1 MADYD
6 AKIRVSADTKQAE
19 SELSKLQKRISQL
32 GDAAFKLDARNFQK
46 SVRDIGT
53 AVQGIGQRGALG
65 ALTLAAGKATT
76 ALGGVGAKFGILGAA
91 AASAGAAVNNALGGV
106 PNVIT
111 DILNHI
117 GQVPNAFGIAA
128 VAAMA
133 FAPQILKA
141 SSAATGL
148 AAAVDK
154 AVGKQTTQKIASV
167 IDNIGQLNT
176 ELNAT
181 ATTFQDLISGST
193 LNQLNNQLKDAVKQS
208 GEFHSS
214 TVEAVTA
221 AEQLVAV
228 QKEQRKEQKAIND
241 LIRQAQGLQPQ
252 DVRDAELNRRV
263 ALLKSREIQQQKD
276 LKLQNQI
283 NAELAEYERL
293 AAQVAAQTKL
303 WASNLERIAR
313 SSKAGVFGTQ
323 SQLRTR
329 VQEFQENR
337 RSADIARQRS
347 AELMARERAM
357 AGGQYSLAQVPA
369 RGELFPGGR
378 TETASNQYRSMLNEQ
393 ARIRAAASDA
403 LARSERTVIGLQ
415 AQTLKTEQQIT
426 AAKRQQQSVD
436 ERSIQILR
444 DQNKL
449 LMEQYRAQQR
459 VASGTLDPASLRAD
473 RKRRVEQGRTAQA
486 RRREMTENVII
497 GGAFPML
504 FGGGP
509 GAVLGG
515 AAGGL
520 IPGNPMLSV
529 ATSAVGAVIDSFIA
543 KTTELGGALLNVT
556 STFDTLKE
564 RALISNR
571 EREKEI
577 QLLQDAGFAA
587 TANAVAQEELF
598 KTIGAG
604 GVESLRQLGTESDRL
619 NRTWAELSVQLQAVI
634 AGPLADL
641 AERLNDLFG
650 PKAVAGRVSAL
661 REDLTP
667 QRRAQLNKEL
677 IALGGPGS
685 ARFGAAR
692 KGLNEVEIE
701 LAARKF
707 PEKVQALLD
716 KYGPM
721 RVGAE
726 IKYDAKQVR
735 EQIVNTLQK
744 QLEVIDIAQ
753 KFREAGEKQKELD
766 RQRYDLVASYEE
778 SIAAIRRR
786 IEDEITSK
794 RLSLIQKENELL
806 DIQAQIRQEGL
817 SVANAQAR
825 RAAGEG
831 LPTAA
836 RDVARQAAEAAGTFQ
851 EQELAL
857 AEQAAKLKRDS
868 ALEALR
874 TDIQAAK
881 FQADTARE
889 VNKLN
894 IDTAKRVADINAS
907 IRKQNAS
914 QDTRRFEIEKE
925 LALIRLN
932 TIATE
937 FALLAGQTTATPT
950 PQDLNNLKLYAQ
962 QGYAFAAAEEEKLKK
977 VKAPTPLKEIGAVGG
992 QGVSFEGIKQLNAQL
1007 KEAEANINAAKQAY
1021 NDLLQTKNIEEF
1033 KTRMQNIAEGIEAPL
1048 QALNED
1054 LIANQVTR
1062 TRYAELI
1069 EEGVRGVVAERII
1082 EIEKLRDA
1090 AILQYD
1096 AVILELEKKREI
1108 GKVNEELERQI
1119 KLYKERRDAIEGKAQ
1134 TAVDT
1139 VKKEESPAARL
1150 QAAITKAR
1158 EDLTELTDPINQV
1171 VAGAKAIG
1179 DAFQQAFKGL
1189 VSGAMTGQEALAAFF
1204 KGVGDHFLDMA
1215 SMMIAKLIEI
1225 WILETVLGLIS
1236 GAASGSFQSKSN
1248 AAGKATFGGSFKG
1261 TGSSTFGSGGIRV
1274 PGYAE
1279 GGFVTGPTRAL
1290 IGEGGEPEYV
1300 IPQSKMSA
1308 AMSRYS
1314 RGARGEA
1321 VIPGN
1326 GGEGGAAGGTAVAAA
1341 PIDVRYTVERINS
1354 VDYVTADQFRA
1365 GMQQAAAQGARQG
1378 EQNTL
1383 RRLQNAPS
1391 ARRRLGI

>member
-1 MADYD
+1 VADYD

-19 SELSKLQKRISQL
+19 SELSKLQKRITQL
-32 GDAAFKLDARNFQK
+32 GEAAFKLDARNFQK

-76 ALGGVGAKFGILGAA
+76 ALGGLGTKFGILGAA
-91 AASAGAAVNNALGGV
+91 AASAGATVNSALGGV
-106 PNVIT
+106 PAVIT

-148 AAAVDK
+148 ATAVDK
-154 AVGKQTTQKIASV
+154 AVGAQTTQKIAQV

-181 ATTFQDLISGST
+181 ASTFKDLISGST

-214 TVEAVTA
+214 TEDAVVA

-276 LKLQNQI
+276 LKLQTQI

-337 RSADIARQRS
+337 RSAEIARERS

-378 TETASNQYRSMLNEQ
+378 TETASDQYRSMLNEQ

-473 RKRRVEQGRTAQA
+473 RQRRVEQGRAAQA

-504 FGGGP
+504 FGGGV
-509 GAVLGG
+509 GTVAGG
-515 AAGGL
+515 ALGGL

-529 ATSAVGAVIDSFIA
+529 ATSAVGALVDQFVASV
-543 KTTELGGALLNVT
+543 TEAGSAMRDPITNFQKLA
-556 STFDTLKE
+556 
-564 RALISNR
+564 
-571 EREKEI
+571 
-577 QLLQDAGFAA
+577 DAGLIASRSQKQYIERLIEAGRVTEAA
-587 TANAVAQEELF
+587 TVIQDELI
-598 KTIGAG
+598 KKI
-604 GVESLRQLGTESDRL
+604 GVEGLRDLQNAGAASDKL
-619 NRTWAELSVQLQAVI
+619 NKAFAEFSLQAQAAI
-634 AGPLADL
+634 AGPLAGILSWL
-641 AERLNDLFG
+641 ANVIAIGNRATREAVNQTDILQGLSAQDQAALQREEQRILQGANLFNEAQKRQQVSQLYQSYAGRATMQRPGTSIDKTPELQAQAQTKELAAQVQLEGQKLSLVGMSLERNG
-650 PKAVAGRVSAL
+650 QAYIATAKAVALQEYENRLLEIKNGWIGKAYDAERNRLMITQANLQYAGKLKAIDAEQLKQLKDQRDARSAILGLQTELLQTTIAAADIDVEFARL
-661 REDLTP
+661 RGGEAAAL
-667 QRRAQLNKEL
+667 QEEVNQLNSRFNVEAKILELQTQQKLLTKDITAQETQLINTIYKEQLANLKAQYDIRVATRKEALAL
-677 IALGGPGS
+677 IALNKFV
-685 ARFGAAR
+685 ADAAA
-692 KGLNEVEIE
+692 KQ
-701 LAARKF
+701 
-707 PEKVQALLD
+707 QALQPFEDLR
-716 KYGPM
+716 KN
-721 RVGAE
+721 
-726 IKYDAKQVR
+726 R
-735 EQIVNTLQK
+735 E
-744 QLEVIDIAQ
+744 LEVQ
-753 KFREAGEKQKELD
+753 YSKTYLR
-766 RQRYDLVASYEE
+766 LV
-778 SIAAIRRR
+778 
-786 IEDEITSK
+786 T
-794 RLSLIQKENELL
+794 
-806 DIQAQIRQEGL
+806 EG
-817 SVANAQAR
+817 V
-825 RAAGEG
+825 
-831 LPTAA
+831 LP
-836 RDVARQAAEAAGTFQ
+836 AEAERIA
-851 EQELAL
+851 
-857 AEQAAKLKRDS
+857 
-868 ALEALR
+868 
-874 TDIQAAK
+874 
-881 FQADTARE
+881 
-889 VNKLN
+889 N
-894 IDTAKRVADINAS
+894 
-907 IRKQNAS
+907 
-914 QDTRRFEIEKE
+914 FE
-925 LALIRLN
+925 RL
-932 TIATE
+932 
-937 FALLAGQTTATPT
+937 
-950 PQDLNNLKLYAQ
+950 
-962 QGYAFAAAEEEKLKK
+962 
-977 VKAPTPLKEIGAVGG
+977 
-992 QGVSFEGIKQLNAQL
+992 VSEQLNALDKQIAITQAALVQAEAYGASADKL
-1007 KEAEANINAAKQAY
+1007 KE
-1021 NDLLQTKNIEEF
+1021 
-1033 KTRMQNIAEGIEAPL
+1033 
-1048 QALNED
+1048 
-1054 LIANQVTR
+1054 
-1062 TRYAELI
+1062 
-1069 EEGVRGVVAERII
+1069 
-1082 EIEKLRDA
+1082 LR
-1090 AILQYD
+1090 
-1096 AVILELEKKREI
+1096 
-1108 GKVNEELERQI
+1108 EELERLESARGTTATTAAQGPG
-1119 KLYKERRDAIEGKAQ
+1119 EGKTGTERLGEAL
-1134 TAVDT
+1134 AV
-1139 VKKEESPAARL
+1139 ARGQL
-1150 QAAITKAR
+1150 N
-1158 EDLTELTDPINQV
+1158 ELTDPINQII
-1171 VAGAKAIG
+1171 AGAQAIG

-1189 VSGAMTGQEALAAFF
+1189 VSGAMTGREALAAFF
-1204 KGVGDHFLDMA
+1204 KSVGDHFLDMA
-1215 SMMIAKLIEI
+1215 SKMIAKLIEI
-1225 WILETVLGLIS
+1225 YILETVIGFIS
-1236 GAASGSFQSKSN
+1236 GAVSSGFTSKSN

-1314 RGARGEA
+1314 RGARGES
-1321 VIPGN
+1321 VIAGS
-1326 GGEGGAAGGTAVAAA
+1326 GSSSESGGTATAPMA
-1341 PIDVRYTVERINS
+1341 PIDVRYSVERINN

-1365 GMQQAAAQGARQG
+1365 GMAQAAQQGAIQG
-1378 EQNTL
+1378 E
-1383 RRLQNAPS
+1383 RRAMRSLKNS
-1391 ARRRLGI
+1391 AATRRSVGV